1 MIPTRLPLIPKALF
15 NTSCTVVIGK
25 DGISED
31 GEPLEALRVE
41 TKGIFIDKAKQVM
54 DAEKHIIRLE
64 GQLILDGDIAPE
76 LSIIGTGTA
85 TINDREYK
93 IYRCYRPHNP
103 DGTVHHT
110 EIEVM

>member
-1 MIPTRLPLIPKALF
+1 MIPSKLKPIPKVLF
-15 NTSCTVVIGK
+15 RTPCNVEIE
-25 DGISED
+25 DGINED
-31 GEPLEALRVE
+31 GEPNKLLDFNG
-41 TKGIFIDKAKQVM
+41 KCIFVDKAKQIM

-64 GQLILDGDIAPE
+64 GQIILDGDIAPN
-76 LSIIGTGTA
+76 LSTLATGTA
-85 TINDREYK
+85 KVNNREYR